1 MRVCM
6 NASKALHN
14 KMFNCILRAPMKF
27 FDTNPSGR
35 ILNRFSKDMG
45 AVDEVLPKVVL
56 ETLQIFFIMLGI
68 LGMVRFF
75 ALNPPYTLIYIFLG
89 IYKKSIYDNSRGLF
103 GCHFLVR

>member
-6 NASKALHN
+6 NASKSLHN
-14 KMFNCILRAPMKF
+14 KMFNCILRTPMKF

-68 LGMVRFF
+68 LGMVSFSCF
-75 ALNPPYTLIYIFLG
+75 KSPLYSNIHILG

-103 GCHFLVR
+103 GYHFLVR